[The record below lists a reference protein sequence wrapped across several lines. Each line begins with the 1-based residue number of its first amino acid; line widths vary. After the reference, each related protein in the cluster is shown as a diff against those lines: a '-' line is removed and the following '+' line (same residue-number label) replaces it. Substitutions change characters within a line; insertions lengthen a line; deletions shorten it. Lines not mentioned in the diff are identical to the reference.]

1 MNYSITILYQVLT
14 TSSGKVFL
22 IEEKSYNTSIKYYA
36 FQFQQKETIEK
47 QFLEQ
52 TKTLAKSKYQHL
64 FRKYQKMLLNSQYT
78 KQELYLFDY
87 YEESQFLDLKVLD
100 YGKNKKSFEYSEIK
114 QYLKQLLLALYEL
127 HKSDMPGRIFSVY
140 NILVIQ
146 PTEKLVL
153 MDFGFGPDIQQDQL
167 DILAPPEYLE
177 EIINQKQKK
186 NYFDLK
192 FDSWL
197 VGAFLYHLIKF
208 KSINQIEVSKNNY
221 ERLKYDKKEKF
232 YEYLSKIQ
240 FIPCQT
246 QRYKESLLSFVQALL
261 TCDPNKRLSFYEI
274 YQHKYIQEL
283 NIEGVQQCI
292 EFYKKCEQ
300 IKDPLNDV
308 FFTSDF
314 KNDVFDT
321 NDFGRVSSNL
331 HPPEAKSLEF
341 PKNLEMI
348 YTEEA
353 KPKQQI
359 QIIPKIINQISSLN
373 CLDYLNIIMNKP
385 QFSNQKFQDY
395 WLQIQLDC
403 LRCYILANTADRIQ
417 TIFQKYKHPFEK
429 LFVYIIKKM
438 HLLILREFNNYLKS
452 DFFKNKSDQ
461 NWSTFKEQHQ
471 KDLFKSNELNQY
483 LEKLTSELINNF
495 QQIKLDQD
503 PTLPEIIKKSLK
515 DDKDQNYNMILN
527 SLEFYLNGYSEALQT
542 LLQFINSQTIQN
554 QEQSDELN
562 QFKKLVYFCVD
573 INISFQPQHFQ
584 EQFKGL
590 ASQNQKVQPKD
601 IINFLEIKY
610 IIR

>member
-1 MNYSITILYQVLT
+1 MNYSITILYQALT

-36 FQFQQKETIEK
+36 FQFQQKEIIEK
-47 QFLEQ
+47 SLIQQ
-52 TKTLAKSKYQHL
+52 TKILQKSKYQHL
-64 FRKYQKMLLNSQYT
+64 FRKYQKMLLKNQQIE
-78 KQELYLFDY
+78 QELYLFDY
-87 YEESQFLDLKVLD
+87 HEGSQFLDQKVLD
-100 YGKNKKSFEYSEIK
+100 YGKNKKSFEYPEIN
-114 QYLKQLLLALYEL
+114 QYIKQLLLALYEL
-127 HKSDMPGRIFSVY
+127 HKNQIPGRVFSVY

-146 PTEKLVL
+146 PNDRLVL
-153 MDFGFGPDIQQDQL
+153 MDFGFEPDIQQDQL

-177 EIINQKQKK
+177 EIINQKQK
-186 NYFDLK
+186 NNQFDLK

-208 KSINQIEVSKNNY
+208 KSINQIEVSKNTY
-221 ERLKYDKKEKF
+221 ERFKYDKKEKF

-246 QRYKESLLSFVQALL
+246 QRYKESLLSFVQSLL

-283 NIEGVQQCI
+283 NIEGVYQCI
-292 EFYKKCEQ
+292 EFYKKFEQ
-300 IKDPLNDV
+300 IKDLLNDV
-308 FFTSDF
+308 IITKDF

-321 NDFGRVSSNL
+321 NDFGPVSSNL
-331 HPPEAKSLEF
+331 HPSEAKSLEF

-359 QIIPKIINQISSLN
+359 QIIPKIIDQISNTN
-373 CLDYLNIIMNKP
+373 CPDYLNIIMNKP
-385 QFSNQKFQDY
+385 QFSNPRFQDY

-403 LRCYILANTADRIQ
+403 LRCYILANTVDRIQ
-417 TIFQKYKHPFEK
+417 TVFKKYKHPFDK
-429 LFVYIIKKM
+429 LFAYIIKKM
-438 HLLILREFNNYLKS
+438 HYLILREFNNYLKS
-452 DFFKNKSDQ
+452 DFFQNKSDQ
-461 NWSTFKEQHQ
+461 NWSTFKEQHK
-471 KDLFKSNELNQY
+471 KDLFKSDLINSY
-483 LEKLTSELINNF
+483 LEKLVTELIKDF

-503 PTLPEIIKKSLK
+503 PPLPEIIKKSLK
-515 DDKDQNYNMILN
+515 DDKDQNYNMIYN

-542 LLQFINSQTIQN
+542 LFQFINSQTIQN

-590 ASQNQKVQPKD
+590 ASQNQKVQPRD